1 MTGRETTANLISSH
15 LVDDGE
21 KLPFVP
27 VSAIARLMYCL
38 VGFSTTEPMGTIE
51 GKVKELKFAL
61 LIDL

>member
-15 LVDDGE
+15 LVDDGK

-27 VSAIARLMYCL
+27 VSTIARLMYFL
-38 VGFSTTEPMGTIE
+38 VGFSTAEPMGTIE

-61 LIDL
+61 LFYL